1 MLISP
6 AKAVSIYNVS
16 KPTLY
21 ADMKSGKL
29 SFTKDQRGKRKIDHA
44 ELERVYE
51 KRQDQSVNFTNTN
64 AKERNESRGHES
76 VISIQTELE
85 KKLMQQKIDF
95 LESQL
100 KSKDDMIDR
109 WQDAFDK
116 AQKTAD
122 KITALLED
130 KSILDQNS
138 AYKDKIEALEGT
150 INKLMVREEER
161 QKRVEAR
168 QKRAEQKENQIQ
180 DNEPALTKESRGL
193 WKKMFG

>member
-1 MLISP
+1 MLVSP
-6 AKAVSIYNVS
+6 AKAVSIYIVS

-44 ELERVYE
+44 ELERVYT
-51 KRQDQSVNFTNTN
+51 KRQGSDGQLTNSN
-64 AKERNESRGHES
+64 VKDRSERKASDN
-76 VISIQTELE
+76 IQPQTDLE
-85 KKLMQQKIDF
+85 KKLLEQKIDF

-100 KSKDDMIDR
+100 KSKDEMIDR

-130 KSILDQNS
+130 KSTLDKNT

-150 INKLMVREEER
+150 INKLMEREEAR
-161 QKRVEAR
+161 QKRIEAR
-168 QKRAEQKENQIQ
+168 QKRAEQKENEIQ
-180 DNEPALTKESRGL
+180 DNEPALTKEGRGL

>member
-1 MLISP
+1 MLVSP
-6 AKAVSIYNVS
+6 AKAISIYNVS

-21 ADMKSGKL
+21 SDMKSGKL

-44 ELERVYE
+44 ELERVYA
-51 KRQDQSVNFTNTN
+51 KRQGQSVNFTNSN
-64 AKERNESRGHES
+64 VKERTESRGHES

-85 KKLMQQKIDF
+85 KKLLEQKVEF

-100 KSKDDMIDR
+100 KSKDEMIDR

-130 KSILDQNS
+130 KSILDKNS
-138 AYKDKIEALEGT
+138 EYKDKIEALEGT
-150 INKLMVREEER
+150 INKLMARETER

-168 QKRAEQKENQIQ
+168 RAKVEQKENQNQEI
-180 DNEPALTKESRGL
+180 EPALTKEGRGL